1 MNVNDKPRNN
11 RQDVEPTDG
20 RRRDTLKAAGAL
32 LLGTVVGLPLATNA
46 HAQGAVNGKHF
57 AYLTPGLDL
66 PFWRIVG
73 KGVSDTLKEQGG
85 TTTVYDSHNDA
96 STQLKNAQ
104 DAIAQG
110 VAGIVLSPT
119 DSSTAPSVL
128 QLAARAKIPVVIAD
142 IGTNSGEYVSFIS
155 SENEKGAYE
164 TGKKLAEVMKQKGW
178 EKGGYGI
185 SSISLA
191 RQNGK
196 LRTAGFRRAMKEA
209 GIPEVALNQMQRYTA
224 DETFRFVQDMM
235 TAHPDMRGLFVQTD
249 TPTLG
254 AARAIQVAHRQGQI
268 ALVAF
273 DGVPQFVDMIR
284 DGTLTAS
291 GMQQPYLMGEKAG
304 GAMLDH
310 LAGKTPP
317 KNIVVPVIVVS
328 KDNLD
333 QQLPVIQKTV
343 FGGELK

>member
-1 MNVNDKPRNN
+1 MNHTKRAFV
-11 RQDVEPTDG
+11 TH
-20 RRRDTLKAAGAL
+20 TLKAAGAL
-32 LLGTVVGLPLATNA
+32 LVGAALGLPFTDSAF
-46 HAQGAVNGKHF
+46 AQGAAAGKHI

-73 KGVSDTLKEQGG
+73 KGITDTVKAQGG
-85 TTTVYDSHNDA
+85 TTTIYDSHNDA

-110 VAGIVLSPT
+110 VAGIVISPT

-128 QLAARAKIPVVIAD
+128 QIAARAKVPVVIAD
-142 IGTNSGEYVSFIS
+142 IGTNSGDYVSFIS

-164 TGKKLAEVMKQKGW
+164 TGRKLAQVMKQKGW

-196 LRTAGFRRAMKEA
+196 LRTDGFRRAMKEA

-224 DETFRFVQDMM
+224 DETFRFVQDML
-235 TAHPDMRGLFVQTD
+235 TAHPDMHGIFVQTD

-254 AARAIQVAHRQGQI
+254 AARAIQVAHRQGDV

-291 GMQQPYLMGEKAG
+291 GMQQPYLMGQKAA

-317 KNIVVPVIVVS
+317 KSIVVPVIVVS

-333 QQLPVIQKTV
+333 KELPVIRQTV

>member
-1 MNVNDKPRNN
+1 MFKSSKRAFF
-11 RQDVEPTDG
+11 RS
-20 RRRDTLKAAGAL
+20 TLKTLGAL
-32 LLGTVVGLPLATNA
+32 ALGTAFTMPFANLAQ
-46 HAQGAVNGKHF
+46 AQQAVAGKHF

-73 KGVSDTLKEQGG
+73 KGVTDSIKAQGG
-85 TTTVYDSHNDA
+85 TVTIYDSHNDA

-104 DAIAQG
+104 DAVSQG
-110 VAGIVLSPT
+110 VAGIVISPT

-128 QLAARAKIPVVIAD
+128 QIAARAKIPVVIAD
-142 IGTNSGEYVSFIS
+142 IGTNSGDYVSFIS

-178 EKGGYGI
+178 DKGGYGI

-196 LRTAGFRRAMKEA
+196 LRTEGFRRAMKEA
-209 GIPEVALNQMQRYTA
+209 GIKEVALNQMQRYTA
-224 DETFRFVQDMM
+224 DETFRFVQDML
-235 TAHPDMRGLFVQTD
+235 TAHPDMHGVFVQTD

-254 AARAIQVAHRQGQI
+254 AARAIQVAHKQSDI

-273 DGVPQFVDMIR
+273 DGVPQFVDMIK
-284 DGTLTAS
+284 DGSLTAS
-291 GMQQPYLMGEKAG
+291 GMQQPYLMGQKAG

-310 LAGKTPP
+310 LAGKNPP
-317 KNIVVPVIVVS
+317 KNIVVPVVVVS

-333 QQLPVIQKTV
+333 QELPVITQTV
-343 FGGELK
+343 FGGETK

>member
-1 MNVNDKPRNN
+1 MNPMHKQAHKRAFLARTAKAFGALVLGAALSASFASGAYA
-11 RQDVEPTDG
+11 QQS
-20 RRRDTLKAAGAL
+20 AAG
-32 LLGTVVGLPLATNA
+32 
-46 HAQGAVNGKHF
+46 KRF

-73 KGVSDTLKEQGG
+73 KGVTDTVKAQGG
-85 TTTVYDSHNDA
+85 TVTIYDSHNDA
-96 STQLKNAQ
+96 ATQLKNAQ
-104 DAIAQG
+104 DAVAQG
-110 VAGIVLSPT
+110 VAGIVISPT

-128 QLAARAKIPVVIAD
+128 QIAARAKVPVVIAD
-142 IGTNSGEYVSFIS
+142 IGTNSGDYVSFIS

-178 EKGGYGI
+178 DKGGYGI

-196 LRTAGFRRAMKEA
+196 LRTEGFRRAMKEA

-224 DETFRFVQDMM
+224 DETFRFVQDMI
-235 TAHPDMRGLFVQTD
+235 TAHPDMHGVFVQTD
-249 TPTLG
+249 APTLG
-254 AARAIQVAHRQGQI
+254 AARAIQVAHKQSDI

-273 DGVPQFVDMIR
+273 DGIPQFVDMIK

-291 GMQQPYLMGEKAG
+291 GMQQPYLMGQKAA

-310 LAGKTPP
+310 LAGKEPP
-317 KNIVVPVIVVS
+317 KSIVVPVVVVS

-333 QQLPVIQKTV
+333 QELPVIKQTV
-343 FGGELK
+343 FGGEMK